1 LQNYR
6 SGFLRNAHRWNFDHD
21 WFLVVGCFHTGRD
34 WLCRAGNGK
43 GSSAILGIGICQ
55 RTHAATDSAIAPKHI
70 KSQAFY
76 KNILAHA
83 SSVNRLLES

>member
-1 LQNYR
+1 LAQY
-6 SGFLRNAHRWNFDHD
+6 A
-21 WFLVVGCFHTGRD
+21 
-34 WLCRAGNGK
+34 
-43 GSSAILGIGICQ
+43 AILGIGICQ